1 MSLLL
6 SFWIHMDLPKRH
18 PQLKTGS
25 INLCMTD
32 VCVQAR
38 RVANNQRSR
47 VRGPKKLSSKY
58 STSSPPPP
66 PPPPPPSFW
75 SPFKTN
81 SLSPPAATNS
91 SLTGTDNN
99 GSHPLLGDTTSG
111 SGSPL

>member
-1 MSLLL
+1 
-6 SFWIHMDLPKRH
+6 
-18 PQLKTGS
+18 
-25 INLCMTD
+25 MTD

-47 VRGPKKLSSKY
+47 VRGPKKPLSKY

-81 SLSPPAATNS
+81 PLSPPTATNS
-91 SLTGTDNN
+91 SSTSTENTGSNL
-99 GSHPLLGDTTSG
+99 LLGSTTSG